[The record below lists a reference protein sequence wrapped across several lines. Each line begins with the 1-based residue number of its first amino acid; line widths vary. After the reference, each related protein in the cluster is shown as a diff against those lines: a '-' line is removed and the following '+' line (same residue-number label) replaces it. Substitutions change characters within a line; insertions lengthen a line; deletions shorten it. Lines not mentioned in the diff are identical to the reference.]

1 MNNVNVVELR
11 PAEEQPGG
19 EVLFALDVNRYR
31 ITLCASGDHF
41 YVIDTRPDLGHDH
54 PHHP

>member
-1 MNNVNVVELR
+1 MNNVVELR
-11 PAEEQPGG
+11 PAEEQHES

-54 PHHP
+54 PHHH

>member
-1 MNNVNVVELR
+1 MNNVVELR
-11 PAEEQPGG
+11 PAEEQHES

-31 ITLCASGDHF
+31 ITLVRFRRNHF

-54 PHHP
+54 PHHH